1 MASIGCELGEIE
13 LFIDLELP
21 KIIKKREKH
30 DNDRILMKQLLS
42 NIERNRA
49 KIRYEIFEADSL
61 SHPRKLAISGI
72 KEKLDQQGR
81 ALSDELSKTK
91 EKTEFYRRKEERLR
105 QMKRKL
111 EEVKMQ
117 EQEEGGEERRAELV
131 EEVQIDYDKYL
142 KLYYVGE
149 DLKRKLGGSKSEV
162 RKSELLEFQTK
173 WADYLK
179 DEAEQDL
186 KPIVRLDP
194 DREIFN
200 PK

>member
-1 MASIGCELGEIE
+1 
-13 LFIDLELP
+13 
-21 KIIKKREKH
+21 
-30 DNDRILMKQLLS
+30 
-42 NIERNRA
+42 
-49 KIRYEIFEADSL
+49 
-61 SHPRKLAISGI
+61 
-72 KEKLDQQGR
+72 
-81 ALSDELSKTK
+81 
-91 EKTEFYRRKEERLR
+91 
-105 QMKRKL
+105 
-111 EEVKMQ
+111 
-117 EQEEGGEERRAELV
+117 
-131 EEVQIDYDKYL
+131 VQIDYDKYL